1 MPSQGLGERGQL
13 RVGQRIL
20 GDDQQ
25 VDVAAA
31 REVVVEGQGAV
42 QDHPG
47 NGLPE
52 RSGAGARQRL
62 GEPQRRLG

>member
-1 MPSQGLGERGQL
+1 MPGQGVGQCGQL
-13 RVGQRIL
+13 CVGQRIL
-20 GDDQQ
+20 DDDQQ

-47 NGLPE
+47 DGLPE
-52 RSGAGARQRL
+52 RL
-62 GEPQRRLG
+62 